1 MLTNE
6 EKKMLRVVAAY
17 NDITEEQAKAAIV
30 KLFLSDLLADQD
42 NTPLVNMKLPQT
54 DAGSVVDLIAGP
66 EITLTDTKAPEKPK
80 NKGGRPRK
88 KTTLASYVNDT
99 VAEVK
104 ETERLEKMSRD
115 KFVDYF
121 GGKT

>member
-6 EKKMLRVVAAY
+6 EQKMLKVVAAY

-42 NTPLVNMKLPQT
+42 NTPLINMKLPKT
-54 DAGSVVDLIAGP
+54 DAVLEIDLLTGP
-66 EITLTDTKAPEKPK
+66 PQISLTDTKAPEKPK

-88 KTTLASYVNDT
+88 KSLANYVNDT

-104 ETERLEKMSRD
+104 ETERLEKMSREE
-115 KFVDYF
+115 FVDYF